1 MIISLGSSGKVFPA
15 PIQLH
20 WCLLLFSLF
29 VSFIF
34 GFSLSELNPE
44 LDGYAKMHW
53 QKWHKMLPNG
63 LTKISLGGIYKYTM
77 DSWFVGTFSSK
88 VKCCLLCCLL
98 QSPLQVGIVL
108 IWFHSGTSTSNSKVK
123 MIHQWK
129 LNQPRNFIIRI
140 TSIKNIEWY
149 ALWFGKKKLFKY

>member
-1 MIISLGSSGKVFPA
+1 MVLHHIEKNPKQFQYKYWENEGVVVTIIRCFVSYNVSVLVGLLMIISLGSSGKVFPA

-63 LTKISLGGIYKYTM
+63 LTKISLGGYISISIQWIA
-77 DSWFVGTFSSK
+77 DLWV
-88 VKCCLLCCLL
+88 LL
-98 QSPLQVGIVL
+98 
-108 IWFHSGTSTSNSKVK
+108 
-123 MIHQWK
+123 
-129 LNQPRNFIIRI
+129 
-140 TSIKNIEWY
+140 
-149 ALWFGKKKLFKY
+149 ALR